1 MMWFHQKLKQ
11 SVPSVL
17 HPAGKATN
25 YFLFLERPLSSTTTL
40 RLRKNERF
48 YFYQTRNFQ
57 RRLKIAF
64 NASSIISFY
73 KKQTKKHQV
82 TNRAFRTKITLWLN
96 VNFLTSLKTETLNDN
111 QFCQS
116 INIREWVVKTDLHCL
131 KPS

>member
-1 MMWFHQKLKQ
+1 MVPPKTQTVSSIRSTSSRKSNKLL
-11 SVPSVL
+11 SIS
-17 HPAGKATN
+17 GKAT
-25 YFLFLERPLSSTTTL
+25 LSTTTL
-40 RLRKNERF
+40 RHWKNGRF
-48 YFYQTRNFQ
+48 YFYLTHNFQ